1 MKRKNNIVVTGALG
15 QDGIILS
22 QILVKKK
29 YNVHGI
35 LKKNKK
41 SNFKLKKVIYRSLD
55 LSNFEQL
62 KNNLDKI
69 NPSCLIHLGSE
80 NPNFYELKKK
90 KFYDN
95 NYLITKNLI
104 DYFSK
109 NKPNKKLIIIGSSQ
123 MYRSNIKRI
132 DLKTNFKPIN
142 SYAKFRADSFNYMVK
157 SKKKYRSNIVMA
169 VLFNHDSIYRNKKFL
184 IPRLVKMVKN
194 KQYKKLNEIFK
205 VNIIGDFSHAEDIC
219 CGLFKLISIKKNI
232 DKLIFSSNK
241 KTSIND
247 VIKFLLKKN
256 KIKKNFK
263 LKIFRAQESSI
274 GDNTYT
280 KKLLNWKLKKN
291 IFKAADELNK
301 SI

>member
-1 MKRKNNIVVTGALG
+1 MNASVV
-15 QDGIILS
+15 I
-22 QILVKKK
+22 
-29 YNVHGI
+29 
-35 LKKNKK
+35 
-41 SNFKLKKVIYRSLD
+41 
-55 LSNFEQL
+55 
-62 KNNLDKI
+62 
-69 NPSCLIHLGSE
+69 
-80 NPNFYELKKK
+80 
-90 KFYDN
+90 
-95 NYLITKNLI
+95 
-104 DYFSK
+104 
-109 NKPNKKLIIIGSSQ
+109 
-123 MYRSNIKRI
+123 
-132 DLKTNFKPIN
+132 
-142 SYAKFRADSFNYMVK
+142 
-157 SKKKYRSNIVMA
+157 
-169 VLFNHDSIYRNKKFL
+169 LFNHDSVYRNPRFL
-184 IPRLVKMVKN
+184 LPRLIKAIKG
-194 KQYKKLNEIFK
+194 KKYNFLKKIYCA
-205 VNIIGDFSHAEDIC
+205 NISGDFSHAEDIC